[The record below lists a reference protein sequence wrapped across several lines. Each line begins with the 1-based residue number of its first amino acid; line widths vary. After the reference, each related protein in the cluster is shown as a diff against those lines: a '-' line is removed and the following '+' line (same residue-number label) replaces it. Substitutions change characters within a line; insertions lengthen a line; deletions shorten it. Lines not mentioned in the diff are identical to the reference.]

1 MCVCQAVLVA
11 VLEVVASLLPAACA
25 EGEAVSGCLMWRQG
39 GEVVWFGGC
48 ETFWMQ
54 GAASGCGQ
62 GSCSAFQCLPTS
74 SPLASLACRPQFG
87 Q

>member
-1 MCVCQAVLVA
+1 M
-11 VLEVVASLLPAACA
+11 LLPAACA

-39 GEVVWFGGC
+39 GAAVWCGGC

-62 GSCSAFQCLPTS
+62 GSYNALRCLPTS
-74 SPLASLACRPQFG
+74 LLLALPSCRPQFG